1 MVPSVNKKCISVC
14 GQFADYVMPDV
25 GYLFSA
31 LSRCDV
37 AMPSNW
43 LGVELHIRNNLTLL
57 SI

>member
-1 MVPSVNKKCISVC
+1 MSDIC
-14 GQFADYVMPDV
+14 
-25 GYLFSA
+25 FSA
-31 LSRCDV
+31 VSRGDV